1 MNTHLLEGFVESE
14 NRWRAIFGSRPL
26 SLLNTKDHQKI
37 ADIID
42 SKLSPENL
50 TCDGELSGSEVRAK
64 HQYLIRIAEELQS
77 INPSVQFYEA

>member
-14 NRWRAIFGSRPL
+14 NRWRAIFGSKSL
-26 SLLNTKDHQKI
+26 SLLNTADHQTI

-50 TCDGELSGSEVRAK
+50 TCDGELSGSEVRTK
-64 HQYLIRIAEELQS
+64 YKYLTRLAEELQS